1 MNNTISSWTVFFLF
15 EPMTTVYTTVL
26 TERDD
31 VPDEELIDL
40 AANKLKEELGVDV
53 FAVAKRIGI
62 NRSTADSGDWIIVEH
77 NDTSATDQE
86 LEVLKVNK

>member
-15 EPMTTVYTTVL
+15 EPITTVYTTIL

-31 VPDEELIDL
+31 VPDGEIVML
-40 AANKLKEELGVDV
+40 AAMKIKDELGIDV
-53 FAVAKRIGI
+53 YALVEKLGR
-62 NRSTADSGDWIIVEH
+62 NRMTDSGNWIIVEH

-86 LEVLKVNK
+86 LAVLKVNK